1 MKKFHEHEQKILF
14 NFVIFSEDDL
24 VFKCHTPSLV
34 GEPIAVHFS

>member
-14 NFVIFSEDDL
+14 NFVILSEDDL
-24 VFKCHTPSLV
+24 VLSDTPSLV